1 VLYQVVRDH
10 FETFRAQ
17 AAGLRNGEGP
27 PRFVEQEFRDVLRC
41 GALAAGFARFRCA
54 ACGFDR
60 LVPFSCKGR
69 AVCSSCG
76 GRRMAE
82 RAAHLVD
89 HVFPAVPVRQWVL
102 TLPHRLRYRL
112 AWDHDLCRAV
122 VGVGVRT
129 VLGFLRHVARAA
141 GVVDGRGG
149 AVAIVQRFGGGINLN
164 IHMHVLVVDGVFAR
178 DGAGVRFWPAPF
190 LTDLDVA
197 EVLATIV
204 PRVRRLLK
212 RRGLVESDE
221 GAGAL
226 DGWERLAV
234 LIPRPRINL
243 ILYHGV
249 LDEDT
254 GVSAFD
260 PCA

>member
-1 VLYQVVRDH
+1 VLYQAVRDH

-27 PRFVEQEFRDVLRC
+27 PRFVEQEFRDVPRC

-60 LVPFSCKGR
+60 LVPFSCKAR
-69 AVCSSCG
+69 ACCPSCG
-76 GRRMAE
+76 GRR
-82 RAAHLVD
+82 
-89 HVFPAVPVRQWVL
+89 
-102 TLPHRLRYRL
+102 
-112 AWDHDLCRAV
+112 
-122 VGVGVRT
+122 
-129 VLGFLRHVARAA
+129 
-141 GVVDGRGG
+141 
-149 AVAIVQRFGGGINLN
+149 
-164 IHMHVLVVDGVFAR
+164 
-178 DGAGVRFWPAPF
+178 
-190 LTDLDVA
+190 
-197 EVLATIV
+197 IV
-204 PRVRRLLK
+204 PRVRRLLE
-212 RRGLVESDE
+212 RRGLVEGDE

-249 LDEDT
+249 LGPRGGRLRLIALIDEASVIERILRHLRLPAEVPTPRPGRAPPPFAARSFDEDT